1 MARRTR
7 EEAEQTRKDI
17 LQASLN
23 MFCEKG
29 YTRTTL
35 DDIAKSINLTKGAVY
50 WYFRN
55 KPDILMA
62 LIQEDFK
69 NTQAKLESNNPNPKT
84 LEEMKDNFLF
94 LADMVDNDA
103 NFRKLLY
110 FLLFQMEWS
119 VGLVNSFKDTLDEFK
134 SKPINVIKQI
144 LIAEQNSG
152 NIASDIDVDNMTC
165 TIHAVWH
172 GLLTNKL
179 SNQEVVSLRQL
190 ANYSFDFIINALT
203 SRKD

>member
-1 MARRTR
+1 MARRTK

-17 LQASLN
+17 LQAALN

-69 NTQAKLESNNPNPKT
+69 NTQEKLDTNNPNPQT
-84 LEEMKDNFLF
+84 LKEMKDNFLF
-94 LADMVDNDA
+94 LANMVDNDS

-110 FLLFQMEWS
+110 FL
-119 VGLVNSFKDTLDEFK
+119 
-134 SKPINVIKQI
+134 
-144 LIAEQNSG
+144 
-152 NIASDIDVDNMTC
+152 
-165 TIHAVWH
+165 
-172 GLLTNKL
+172 
-179 SNQEVVSLRQL
+179 
-190 ANYSFDFIINALT
+190 
-203 SRKD
+203 

>member
-1 MARRTR
+1 MARRTK

-55 KPDILMA
+55 KPDILRA
-62 LIQEDFK
+62 LMLEDFETTR
-69 NTQAKLESNNPNPKT
+69 TQLDTFMPSPKT
-84 LEEMKDNFLF
+84 LEELKKHFMF
-94 LADMVDNDA
+94 LAERVDTDTK
-103 NFRKLLY
+103 FRKFLY
-110 FLLFQMEWS
+110 FLILQMEWS
-119 VGLVNSFKDTLDEFK
+119 TGLINSFHDIIEELNNQPITTIKNALSASQKCGQITSNLDLNAM
-134 SKPINVIKQI
+134 SY
-144 LIAEQNSG
+144 
-152 NIASDIDVDNMTC
+152 
-165 TIHAVWH
+165 TIHAMWS
-172 GLLTNKL
+172 GLLIDKL
-179 SNQEVVSLRQL
+179 EHQEKSLKETV
-190 ANYSFDFIINALT
+190 NFGFDFIINALT